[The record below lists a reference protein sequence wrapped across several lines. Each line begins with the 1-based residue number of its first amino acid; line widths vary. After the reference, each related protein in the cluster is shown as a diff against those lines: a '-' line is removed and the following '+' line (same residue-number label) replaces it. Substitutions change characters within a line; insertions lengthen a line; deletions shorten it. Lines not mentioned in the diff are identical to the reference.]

1 MKPLQKLHL
10 KQTPVVKVRK
20 PRKKATKPKRDFP
33 QYSLEDCRKIAD
45 CLKEFNA
52 GNPWAPGEVAKALGL
67 GKVPI
72 FFYNDCVCSRLRHNR
87 GYSRHKQ
94 N

>member
-1 MKPLQKLHL
+1 MNMMISYQEL
-10 KQTPVVKVRK
+10 VRTF

-72 FFYNDCVCSRLRHNR
+72 FST
-87 GYSRHKQ
+87 
-94 N
+94 